1 MTEVLALSPAAPT
14 THGLKIGASAKNLA
28 LGLVL
33 PVVLLGGWEICV
45 RAGWAE
51 GRLLPPPS
59 RIFATLRELALD
71 DDLLGHIGVTL
82 QRVGLGFVFGAL
94 AGVALG
100 ALAGASTFSRKLVDP
115 SIQALRA
122 IPSLAWAPLFLLW
135 FGIFETSKIVLIAA
149 GVFFPVYLGVSA
161 AILDLDRKIL
171 EVGRIFRLNG
181 FDMTRRILIPA
192 ILPQLITALRAG
204 LGLGW
209 MFVVAAEVMGASQ
222 GLGFLLVDGQQL
234 GKPDQIA
241 AAIFVFAICGKATDG
256 ALTALSAPFLRW
268 RDLAAAKT

>member
-1 MTEVLALSPAAPT
+1 MTEAFALSPAAPP
-14 THGLKIGASAKNLA
+14 LSAPRFGTRLKNLF
-28 LGLVL
+28 LGLAL
-33 PVVLLGGWEICV
+33 PVLLLGGWELCV

-59 RIFATLRELALD
+59 RILASLSELALQ

-82 QRVGLGFVFGAL
+82 QRVGLGFALGAL

-100 ALAGASTFSRKLVDP
+100 ALAGASTLSRKLLDP
-115 SIQALRA
+115 SVQALRA

-135 FGIFETSKIVLIAA
+135 FGIFETSKIILIAA

-161 AILDLDRKIL
+161 AILDLDRKII
-171 EVGRIFRLNG
+171 EVGRIFRLNSLA
-181 FDMTRRILIPA
+181 MTRRLLIPA
-192 ILPQLITALRAG
+192 VLPQLVTALRAG

-241 AAIFVFAICGKATDG
+241 AAILIFALCGKLTDG
-256 ALTALSAPFLRW
+256 ALVALTAPLLRW
-268 RDLAAAKT
+268 RDVARM